1 MSSRS
6 VLDIPTQSFSYKE
19 LGMTEIRFPQSFYMK
34 SLMVADNGKAATT
47 AAPLLLHSELRAVSP
62 LGIYAGT
69 ESMDCDPYTSIFFYA
84 YDKVNQQMKPLFQ
97 YKDYRYY
104 ADRGGK
110 MYWISPRELVVEGHS
125 KGNGVNY
132 GGYVTKGLKPKDTP
146 VYYRLRLICLPG
158 SYLQSILPE
167 ELQQED

>member
-1 MSSRS
+1 
-6 VLDIPTQSFSYKE
+6 
-19 LGMTEIRFPQSFYMK
+19 MTEIRFPQSFYMK

-47 AAPLLLHSELRAVSP
+47 ADTLLLHSELRAVSP

-104 ADRGGK
+104 VDKGGK

-132 GGYVTKGLKPKDTP
+132 VGYVTKGLKPKDTP
-146 VYYRLRLICLPG
+146 VYYTVETHLLARKLLAIYSSRGVATGGLRMKLP
-158 SYLQSILPE
+158 SIPE
-167 ELQQED
+167 